1 MADYRM
7 FIRIG
12 KNLAET
18 LLSEGEQVVVTAR
31 KPETI
36 QHFAEKYPQ
45 TALCLR
51 LDVTK
56 KDTIDS
62 AIKEAIEKFGKI
74 DVLINNAGY
83 CLRGAV
89 EECTEEEIYAEFNTN
104 FFGAV
109 RMIPSHE
116 KKPAPAPLLT
126 IPRLPLWIPLPVRLF
141 TALPS
146 AR

>member
-1 MADYRM
+1 MKTWLITGCSSG
-7 FIRIG
+7 FG

-56 KDTIDS
+56 KDTID
-62 AIKEAIEKFGKI
+62 AAVNAAIEKFGKI

-89 EECTEEEIYAEFNTN
+89 EECTEEEIYVVPH
-104 FFGAV
+104 V
-109 RMIPSHE
+109 RFRFLM
-116 KKPAPAPLLT
+116 
-126 IPRLPLWIPLPVRLF
+126 
-141 TALPS
+141 LPS
-146 AR
+146 SGFLRPLREHCRSVLPQAFP

>member
-1 MADYRM
+1 MKTWLITGCSSG
-7 FIRIG
+7 FG

-62 AIKEAIEKFGKI
+62 AVKEAIEKFGKI

-89 EECTEEEIYAEFNTN
+89 EECTEEE
-104 FFGAV
+104 
-109 RMIPSHE
+109 
-116 KKPAPAPLLT
+116 PAPAPLLT

>member
-1 MADYRM
+1 MKTWLITGCSSG
-7 FIRIG
+7 FG

-56 KDTIDS
+56 KDTID
-62 AIKEAIEKFGKI
+62 AAVNAAIEKFGKI
-74 DVLINNAGY
+74 DVLINNATI
-83 CLRGAV
+83 CWCRRSTRAAV
-89 EECTEEEIYAEFNTN
+89 IVC
-104 FFGAV
+104 AV
-109 RMIPSHE
+109 PLKSAQ
-116 KKPAPAPLLT
+116 KKKSTQSSTP
-126 IPRLPLWIPLPVRLF
+126 ISSVQF
-141 TALPS
+141 E
-146 AR
+146 